1 MVTAPGVVSAT
12 AITHRQAD
20 VETLAAAAPDDPGV
34 ALDDL
39 LAMADVQEAF
49 VLSTCNRVEFYVV
62 TDTASIGRGRLDRHL
77 NQVPAGAR
85 RALRHDEAIEHLC
98 RVASG
103 LESQVLGEDEVLG
116 QVRDAFH
123 LANDRGALGPVLEPA
138 LLKALHVGERART
151 ETAINE
157 GVVSLA
163 SAAVRLAD
171 GRLHLP
177 RATAVV
183 VGAGDA
189 GRRTAR
195 ALAAAGVDHLVLA
208 NRSQD
213 AAEAVGRTIGVDAT
227 VDLDDLGDAIAEAD
241 LLVTATASS
250 SPVIGPEHVPRDH
263 PLLVVDLGQPQDVSP
278 SVRNRANVAYYDLD
292 RLRIITDRTH
302 EQRTDAAAAVERL
315 IEREVDELHRQFKR
329 DRAEEVIAAMRA
341 GADGIKRHELE
352 RAVHRLE
359 HGDAPTAEIVED
371 LADALVNAIMAAPTE
386 ALRDAAEEDDWAT
399 INAAIYIF
407 DPSLDAVDLPA
418 DLVER
423 QGVPDD

>member
-1 MVTAPGVVSAT
+1 
-12 AITHRQAD
+12 
-20 VETLAAAAPDDPGV
+20 EY
-34 ALDDL
+34 
-39 LAMADVQEAF
+39 
-49 VLSTCNRVEFYVV
+49 YVV
-62 TDTASIGRGRLDRHL
+62 TDDAADGEAALAAH
-77 NQVPAGAR
+77 VPALRQDAVVWMDHED
-85 RALRHDEAIEHLC
+85 ALFHLM
-98 RVASG
+98 RVAAG
-103 LESQVLGEDEVLG
+103 LESLVLGEDQILG
-116 QVRDAFH
+116 QFRDAYE
-123 LANDRGALGPVLEPA
+123 LARGVGAIGHVLDEA